1 MIFEERERQKR
12 RHLIKVMIAEA
23 GMVLAVLA
31 IVLVAILA
39 AMGFFVGSNGSI
51 EQSGLI
57 QIHSMPTGGTVEL
70 DGTVLFSRTNLSRTM
85 SAGEH
90 QIKISRDN
98 YDVWEKTIKMYSG
111 MLIRLYYPRLFLE
124 NRTPEEVLSL
134 GDNLAFYSVSSD
146 KTSIIYGAQGS
157 AEWTLLNIKN
167 DDVRKTQ
174 LDLTEVLPDAEN
186 KKFSGNVQVL
196 EWNKDSDHILVKVV
210 TDKKTEWILVN
221 LKDVNKSLNL
231 SETFGLDFQRVEMM
245 DHSAAQLFALENN
258 HLRRINTSDQAISRV
273 LLDQVL
279 DFDTD
284 GTDVIYVA
292 ERKIN
297 DQKEK
302 LVGIYRD
309 GEKAGTIIETVAGDM
324 SVKVALTEYYDEDY
338 LAIVTDDHIT
348 IQYGTLPSYREDVP
362 ELGENSDLKPLT
374 TDLTLGV
381 TPEVLTVSPDG
392 EYIVGRSGT
401 QYMVVDLDMGDLY
414 EYDLGTE
421 KMRFFEDGMM
431 SVVVDGAL
439 EVFDFDHTN
448 RRVLV
453 KSAGAKDEEE
463 ESLAAVTTRSKAT
476 VVDYE
481 AVITNNN
488 KWLYYVVRSD
498 KELRLVRERVRD

>member
-1 MIFEERERQKR
+1 MIFEEREQQKR

-31 IVLVAILA
+31 IVGVAILA

-70 DGTVLFSRTNLSRTM
+70 DGSVLFSRTNLSRTM

-124 NRTPEEVLSL
+124 NRTPEEVLNL
-134 GDNLAFYSVSSD
+134 GNNLAFYSVSRD
-146 KTSIIYGAQGS
+146 KTSIIYGVRDS

-174 LDLTEVLPDAEN
+174 LDLTEVLPDAED
-186 KKFSGNVQVL
+186 KEFSGEVQVL
-196 EWNKDSDHILVKVV
+196 EWNKDSDHVLVKVV
-210 TDKKTEWILVN
+210 ADKKTEWILVN
-221 LKDVNKSLNL
+221 LKDVSKSLNL
-231 SETFGLDFQRVEMM
+231 SETFGLDFKQVEMM
-245 DHSAAQLFALENN
+245 DHSAAQLFALENH

-279 DFDTD
+279 DFDTN
-284 GTDVIYVA
+284 GMDVIYVS
-292 ERKIN
+292 ERKT
-297 DQKEK
+297 DEQKEK
-302 LVGIYRD
+302 IVGVYRD
-309 GEKAGTIIETVAGDM
+309 GEKAGTVVGTFLEDV
-324 SVKVALTEYYDEDY
+324 SVKVALTKYYDEDY
-338 LAIVTDDHIT
+338 LVVTADGHMT
-348 IQYGTLPSYREDVP
+348 IQYGTLPSYREDTS
-362 ELGENSDLKPLT
+362 ELGENSDLKYLT
-374 TDLTLGV
+374 TDLVLGA
-381 TPEVLTVSPDG
+381 TPETLAVSPDG
-392 EYIVGRSGT
+392 EYIVGHSGT
-401 QYMVVDLDMGDLY
+401 KYMVVDLDMGDLY
-414 EYDLGTE
+414 EYELGTE

-431 SVVVDGAL
+431 SVVTNGDL

-453 KSAGAKDEEE
+453 KKVDTDEDE
-463 ESLAAVTTRSKAT
+463 LQAVTTRSKMA

-481 AVITNNN
+481 AVIANNN

-498 KELRLVRERVRD
+498 KGLKLMREKVRD